1 MFYSSIN
8 LMVQIPIGMELIIS
22 CDFLIPNSMKLF
34 QGSIWIGTKV
44 RHLKILQ

>member
-1 MFYSSIN
+1 MG
-8 LMVQIPIGMELIIS
+8 QIPIGMELIIS

-44 RHLKILQ
+44 INTWGVTTTM